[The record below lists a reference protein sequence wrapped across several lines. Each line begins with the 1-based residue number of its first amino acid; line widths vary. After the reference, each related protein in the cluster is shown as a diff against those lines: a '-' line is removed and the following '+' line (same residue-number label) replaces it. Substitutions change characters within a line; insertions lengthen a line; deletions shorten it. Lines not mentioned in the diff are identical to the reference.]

1 MGVVTR
7 ELSVTTRGRGFTEL
21 TRELDALVAD
31 SGLRVGLCSLWIRH
45 TSASLLVCENA
56 DPMVLRDLERFMS
69 RLVPDGDA
77 LFQHVEEGDDDMPA
91 HVRAVLT
98 HSDLNVPIRNAR
110 LALGTWQG
118 VLLWEHRQRGHA
130 RRIEVTLFGE

>member
-1 MGVVTR
+1 MRVVTR
-7 ELSVTTRGRGFTEL
+7 ELSLTTRGRGFTEL
-21 TRELDALVAD
+21 SRELNGLVAD

-45 TSASLLVCENA
+45 TSASLLVSENA
-56 DPMVLRDLERFMS
+56 DPAVLADLERFMT

-77 LFQHVEEGDDDMPA
+77 LFAHIDEGDDDMPA

-98 HSDLNVPIRNAR
+98 QTDINVPIRHGR

-118 VLLWEHRQRGHA
+118 VFLWEHRKRGHA
-130 RRIEVTLFGE
+130 RRIDVTLLGE